1 MMDAELM
8 RLRAIVNDQA
18 ESIVRLSADNEKL
31 QIESNERVLKLLEQI
46 IALHAEV
53 ERLRAELE
61 QK

>member
-18 ESIVRLSADNEKL
+18 ASIVQLSADNEKL

-46 IALHAEV
+46 AALHAEV